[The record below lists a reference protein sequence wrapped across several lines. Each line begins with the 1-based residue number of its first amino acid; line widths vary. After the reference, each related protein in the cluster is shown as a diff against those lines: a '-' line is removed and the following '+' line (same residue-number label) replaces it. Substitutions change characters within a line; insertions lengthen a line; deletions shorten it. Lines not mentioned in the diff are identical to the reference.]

1 MTYEQLLEQAKQE
14 QEDALQTKESLNQ
27 LAIVLYTSG
36 STGIPKGVLIPHAT
50 LLNRLQWQWRELPYA
65 DDEKRCVF
73 KTSLTFVDSVPE
85 IWGPLL
91 QSRTL
96 VIVPKSVTKDPE
108 KFIPLLEEHQ
118 IQRLVLVPS

>member
-1 MTYEQLLEQAKQE
+1 MYFLE
-14 QEDALQTKESLNQ
+14 
-27 LAIVLYTSG
+27 
-36 STGIPKGVLIPHAT
+36 GVLIPHAT

-91 QSRTL
+91 QNRTV
-96 VIVPKSVTKDPE
+96 VIVPKNVTKDPE
-108 KFIPLLEEHQ
+108 KFIPLLEKHQ
-118 IQRLVLVPS
+118 VKTH